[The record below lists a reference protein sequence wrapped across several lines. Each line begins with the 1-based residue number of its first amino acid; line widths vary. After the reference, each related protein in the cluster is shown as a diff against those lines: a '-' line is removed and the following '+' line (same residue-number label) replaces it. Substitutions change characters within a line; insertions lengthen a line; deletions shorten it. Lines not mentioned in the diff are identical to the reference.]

1 MKSLTYI
8 AFVRI
13 PTEKAHG
20 IQIPSMCQ
28 AFSNQ
33 GYDVTLVVPKRKNT
47 ILQNVEDY
55 YGMGGFKIVYLPTI
69 DLVGRLGFFGFY
81 LSYFVFCVQV
91 LLRSVWWR
99 SSNIVYTRDL
109 YTSCLLRFFGKK
121 IYYEPQTKSVIS
133 GLLFKIFSKSISH
146 FFPISFGLK
155 DVLVEQGVDKRRIT
169 ILPDAVDFGRFGRK
183 MSVPDA
189 RKTLDLPRDKFVVM
203 YVGKYTTMGK
213 KKGVDELIQ
222 AFSQMVGNGC
232 SDMLLVIVG
241 LSLDEVKMVTL
252 LCKKVGVPSNSVL
265 LIPHVPHK
273 IVPMYLWATDVLVM
287 NYPNS
292 EHYAKFMSPLKLF
305 EYMASGTPVVSTDLP
320 SVREVANEKDVVF
333 VEPESIK
340 SLKDGILWVKVNR
353 AEALRMALC
362 AEQKIKHFDWSSR
375 VGLILN
381 IRK

>member
-20 IQIPSMCQ
+20 IQITSMCQ

-81 LSYFVFCVQV
+81 LSYFVFCIQV
-91 LLRSVWWR
+91 LLRFLWWG
-99 SSNIVYTRDL
+99 SDIVYTRDL
-109 YTSCLLRFFGKK
+109 YTSCLLWLFGKK
-121 IYYEPQTKSVIS
+121 VYYEPHTKSVIS
-133 GLLFKIFSKSISH
+133 GFLFRICSKSVHH
-146 FFPISFGLK
+146 FFPISLGLR
-155 DVLVEQGVDKRRIT
+155 DVLIKQGVDERSIT
-169 ILPDAVDFGRFGRK
+169 VLPDAVDFKKFGRNIGIT
-183 MSVPDA
+183 DA
-189 RKTLDLPRDKFVVM
+189 RKTLDLPDDRFIVM

-213 KKGVDELIQ
+213 KKGVDELVL
-222 AFSQMVGNGC
+222 AFAQIVREGC
-232 SDMLLVIVG
+232 ADMLLVIVG
-241 LSLDEVKMVTL
+241 LSFTEIGVVKI
-252 LCKKVGVPSNSVL
+252 LCKKEGLSGNNFL
-265 LIPHVPHK
+265 LVPHVSHK
-273 IVPMYLWATDVLVM
+273 IVPTYLWAANVLVM

-320 SVREVANEKDVVF
+320 SVREVASEKDVVF
-333 VEPESIK
+333 IESGSIK
-340 SLKDGILWVKVNR
+340 SLKGGILWVKANPTK
-353 AEALRMALC
+353 AKQIGLSATK
-362 AEQKIKHFDWSSR
+362 KIKTFDWASR
-375 VGLILN
+375 VRLILGAKN
-381 IRK
+381 K